1 MWSKRSASEAEPS
14 RRSWCRSDER
24 PPRADQ
30 FGPIM
35 GRWKVDADFD
45 LGPPTHIAGESVHEW
60 LGELLVIR
68 SQAEDPVPS
77 SISVVAG
84 REDVQGKGGR
94 PRHRPAVRVR
104 RALSMRGSRWP
115 RPIAHASFRVKAVV
129 PRGDPGAR
137 GNCQRKVAANPPVES
152 GAGF

>member
-1 MWSKRSASEAEPS
+1 
-14 RRSWCRSDER
+14 
-24 PPRADQ
+24 
-30 FGPIM
+30 M

-84 REDVQGKGGR
+84 REDVQGTDQ
-94 PRHRPAVRVR
+94 
-104 RALSMRGSRWP
+104 
-115 RPIAHASFRVKAVV
+115 PIAHASFRE
-129 PRGDPGAR
+129 
-137 GNCQRKVAANPPVES
+137 VATLAAAFRAECRSPWMRERS
-152 GAGF
+152 

>member
-1 MWSKRSASEAEPS
+1 
-14 RRSWCRSDER
+14 
-24 PPRADQ
+24 
-30 FGPIM
+30 M

-84 REDVQGKGGR
+84 REDVQGRGDVQGTDQPSGCGGR
-94 PRHRPAVRVR
+94 FPCEVVAGRVR
-104 RALSMRGSRWP
+104 SLT
-115 RPIAHASFRVKAVV
+115 
-129 PRGDPGAR
+129 
-137 GNCQRKVAANPPVES
+137 PPF
-152 GAGF
+152 A